1 MNITLLYLLKHI
13 IQLVQTIS
21 NNPITILK
29 SFFLSYTII
38 ILFLKLISLNYNF
51 IFLFFSFPFG
61 LHVKTGGGGGE
72 KPAGLEKIRR
82 REEGD
87 YLWRDV
93 SRRFDRGGKF
103 WPRFHAGIADPA
115 TRLNRGQP
123 GLTVA
128 QLARIRGNSLIPA
141 QKTLVIITR
150 N

>member
-1 MNITLLYLLKHI
+1 MLKHI

-38 ILFLKLISLNYNF
+38 IPFLKLISLNYNF
-51 IFLFFSFPFG
+51 IFLFFPFLFG
-61 LHVKTGGGGGE
+61 LHVKTEGE
-72 KPAGLEKIRR
+72 KNSLASRKFDAGRR
-82 REEGD
+82 GITFGVTYRVD
-87 YLWRDV
+87 
-93 SRRFDRGGKF
+93 SKF

>member
-38 ILFLKLISLNYNF
+38 IPFLKLISLNYNF
-51 IFLFFSFPFG
+51 IFLFFPFLFG
-61 LHVKTGGGGGE
+61 LHVKTEGE
-72 KPAGLEKIRR
+72 K
-82 REEGD
+82 
-87 YLWRDV
+87 LWRDV